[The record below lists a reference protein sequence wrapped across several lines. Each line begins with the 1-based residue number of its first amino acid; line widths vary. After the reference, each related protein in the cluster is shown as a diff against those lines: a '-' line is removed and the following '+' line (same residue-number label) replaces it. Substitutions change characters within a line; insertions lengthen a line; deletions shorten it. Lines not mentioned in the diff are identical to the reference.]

1 MADSSEQWQQGYGV
15 ESIVLDLDLTHFR
28 KGGSYFDVLFSQQVT
43 TCRLGYDGVQIVAV
57 DFDVMSKTGAK
68 HGFNALKRCWWPEN
82 EPDKLSLREFRPTH
96 YFVVRYTDMM
106 GV

>member
-57 DFDVMSKTGAK
+57 DFGVMSKTGAK